1 MKSSI
6 ISSASSAMSMRGL
19 TVFIS
24 DIRQC
29 QSKEQEQN
37 RVDRELAHI
46 RQRFLG
52 EANLSGYHKRK
63 YVWKML
69 YIHMLGYEIDFG
81 HMEAINLVS
90 SPKYSEKSVG
100 YLACTLLLHEEHEL
114 LALLIN
120 SMRNDI
126 LSGNEHF
133 QTLALSCICNIGSK
147 EFSEALAPDV
157 IRILSPG
164 AVSKAAKPAVK
175 RRACLCLLRLY
186 RKVPE
191 ILTAGEWSDK
201 QLALL
206 DERNMGVLTSAL
218 GLLLGIVARNS
229 DGYEEAVPK
238 ICRLLT
244 KYVVQKEYP
253 TEYTYYQLPSPW
265 LQVKLLRILQFF
277 PPPEDRQLRE
287 VLHKV
292 LQIILNST
300 EMQKNVNKNNAC
312 HAVFFEAIRLVI
324 HLGRTSSLLTLAC
337 NLLAKYITIKDANL
351 RYLGLETMAL
361 MAEKND
367 VSDQLVRHRSSI
379 LGALFKE
386 TDISIRRRCLDLLF
400 NICDDEAAEEVVG
413 ELLRFLEKADY
424 VIKED
429 VVLKIAVLSER
440 HAHDFKWYV
449 DVILRLISLAGD
461 FVAED
466 VWWRVVQI
474 ITNNE
479 SVQLY
484 AAQRVFDSLTPQHV
498 HLTMT
503 KVGCHVLGEYAD
515 QLVRE
520 GAITAQRVLDVLL
533 SKLHTCP
540 VETKAMIL
548 TAIGKLGNLFPEIA
562 SSVHDILQ
570 LHSNSLDSE
579 LQQRSCEYIA
589 LQSLPKLQQSVFE
602 IMPAFPERESSVLKL
617 VKEKMKGDVTDKRE
631 GAGDGQGDDDSS
643 SRQTREDRP
652 AIGTT
657 HLDDDDSVRVDNL
670 AKRQLP
676 APTAAPVVPPKPARS
691 GLEELLD
698 LGDALPAA
706 PIQTQ
711 SSIYQTQSL
720 AMPQA
725 APVSI
730 PATAGSSSLDDL
742 LGIASVPAPV
752 AAAPAALGMF
762 GARPA
767 VNQQALVNH
776 AQALIKLQTQA
787 LVDGVLYEDDFVQVG
802 VKGKLQGNQYMMAL
816 YFGNKVDAAFTNFR
830 SVVGP
835 FPALDIQSKPP
846 PNVVGS
852 KQQVQ
857 HLLMLQCVAPFVEC
871 PPLEVSFNVNGTP
884 CTILIK
890 APISPAAFTVPAPL
904 DGQQFFA
911 RWGAT
916 AGANKDRQ
924 QIFKARDAS
933 CLQKAALDAS
943 TTNLHLASLAGVD
956 PNPNNTVATG
966 NVLTKGESVV
976 VMIRLEANTRDGL
989 IRASVRSGSPEVSLA
1004 IEKLV
1009 VAQLG

>member
-1 MKSSI
+1 
-6 ISSASSAMSMRGL
+6 MSMRGL

-29 QSKEQEQN
+29 QSKEAEQK
-37 RVDRELAHI
+37 RVENELAHI

-81 HMEAINLVS
+81 HMEAINLVCS
-90 SPKYSEKSVG
+90 NKYSEKSVG

-133 QTLALSCICNIGSK
+133 QSLALSCICNIGSK
-147 EFSEALAPDV
+147 EFSEALGPDV

-164 AVSKAAKPAVK
+164 SVAKSAKPAVK

-191 ILTAGEWSDK
+191 IISAGEWSGK
-201 QLALL
+201 MLELL
-206 DERNMGVLTSAL
+206 DERNMGVLTSAM
-218 GLLLGIVARNS
+218 GLLLGIVARNP

-238 ICRLLT
+238 ICRILT
-244 KYVVQKEYP
+244 KYVVQKEFP

-265 LQVKLLRILQFF
+265 LQVKLLRALQFF

-312 HAVFFEAIRLVI
+312 HAIFFEAIRLVI

-351 RYLGLETMAL
+351 RYLGLETMGL

-367 VSDQLVRHRSSI
+367 VSDQLVRHRASI

-440 HAHDFKWYV
+440 HAHDYKWYV

-466 VWWRVVQI
+466 VWWRVIQI

-479 SVQLY
+479 TVQLY
-484 AAQRVFDSLTPQHV
+484 AAQRVFESLTPQHV
-498 HLTMT
+498 HLTMI
-503 KVGCHVLGEYAD
+503 KVGCHVIGENAD
-515 QLVRE
+515 QLVKD
-520 GAITAQRVLDVLL
+520 GSVSSQRVLDVLF
-533 SKLHTCP
+533 SKFSTVP
-540 VETKAMIL
+540 SETKAMIL
-548 TAIGKLGNLFPEIA
+548 TAIGKLANLFPELAAPIQE
-562 SSVHDILQ
+562 ILQ
-570 LHSNSLDSE
+570 QHTASLDAE
-579 LQQRSCEYIA
+579 LQQRSCEYMA

-617 VKEKMKGDVTDKRE
+617 VRQKMKGDVTDKRE
-631 GAGDGQGDDDSS
+631 TTADGDEEPH
-643 SRQTREDRP
+643 SRQTRSDDRP
-652 AIGTT
+652 AIGSA
-657 HLDDDDSVRVDNL
+657 HLDNDDSAR
-670 AKRQLP
+670 AEPPKRSQASAPPPLP
-676 APTAAPVVPPKPARS
+676 AKSSRG

-698 LGDALPAA
+698 LTDSSPSPSQPQQSIFQAQPQVASA
-706 PIQTQ
+706 PQT
-711 SSIYQTQSL
+711 T
-720 AMPQA
+720 
-725 APVSI
+725 
-730 PATAGSSSLDDL
+730 SSLDDL
-742 LGIASVPAPV
+742 LGIAVSVPVVAPV
-752 AAAPAALGMF
+752 QPAF
-762 GARPA
+762 GARPS
-767 VNQQALVNH
+767 VNQQALANH
-776 AQALIKLQTQA
+776 TAAVAKLQTQPI
-787 LVDGVLYEDDFVQVG
+787 VDGILYEDDFVQVG
-802 VKGKLQGNQYMMAL
+802 VKGKLQGNQYMVAL
-816 YFGNKVDAAFTNFR
+816 YYGNKVDAAFTNFR
-830 SVVGP
+830 SALGP
-835 FPALDIQSKPP
+835 FPALEIQSKPP

-857 HLLMLQCVAPFVEC
+857 HLLMLQCNSPFSEL

-884 CTILIK
+884 CTIALK
-890 APISPAAFTVPAPL
+890 APISPASFIAPSQL
-904 DGQQFFA
+904 DAQNFFA
-911 RWGAT
+911 KWGAT
-916 AGANKDRQ
+916 VGAGKDRQ
-924 QIFKARDAS
+924 NIFKARDAS
-933 CLQKAALDAS
+933 FLQKPLLDAS
-943 TTNLHLASLAGVD
+943 ATNIHLSSLAGVD
-956 PNPNNTVATG
+956 PNPGNTVASG
-966 NVLTKGESVV
+966 NVLTKGDSVIV
-976 VMIRLEANTRDGL
+976 LVRLEANARDGL
-989 IRASVRSGSPEVSLA
+989 IRASVRSASSDVA
-1004 IEKLV
+1004 QVVEKLI
-1009 VAQLG
+1009 VAQLS